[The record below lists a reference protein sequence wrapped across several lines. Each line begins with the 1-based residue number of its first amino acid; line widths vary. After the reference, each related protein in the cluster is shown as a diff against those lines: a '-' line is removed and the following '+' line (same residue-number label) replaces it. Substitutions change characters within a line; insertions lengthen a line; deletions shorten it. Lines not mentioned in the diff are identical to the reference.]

1 VSTPTDRP
9 DDELTADGGD
19 PPSWALPADAGVAA
33 GAGAGA
39 GAGASAGAEPAGAYA
54 APPPSGNGAGAASG
68 GSDPLSTLLEKLPP
82 DQQRLVHD
90 KPEILAGGAFALGF
104 VVAKILK
111 RIGGG

>member
-1 VSTPTDRP
+1 MSTPTDRP
-9 DDELTADGGD
+9 DDERTAAGGD
-19 PPSWALPADAGVAA
+19 PPSWALPADAGVA
-33 GAGAGA
+33 AGA

-111 RIGGG
+111 RTGGG

>member
-9 DDELTADGGD
+9 DDEPATAAGGD
-19 PPSWALPADAGVAA
+19 PPTWSLPADAGVAT

-39 GAGASAGAEPAGAYA
+39 AAGGEPAGAYA
-54 APPPSGNGAGAASG
+54 APPPGGNGASAASG
-68 GSDPLSTLLEKLPP
+68 GGDPLSTLLEKLPP
-82 DQQRLVHD
+82 DQQQLVHD
-90 KPEILAGGAFALGF
+90 KPEIVAGGAFVLGF